1 MQTLNHNLTTYD
13 VVILGAGAAGL
24 LCAAE
29 AGKRGRRVLLLDKA
43 EKIGKKILISGGGRC
58 NFTNLQVN
66 PAAYL
71 SQNPHFCKSALAR
84 YTAQDFLDLM
94 RKHNLTWH
102 EKTLGQL
109 FCDQKAPA
117 IVAMLWAECRDAGV
131 SLQLNTEMDTLE
143 HDGEHFHL
151 HTTQGQYLRTQSL
164 VIATGGPSIPRMGA
178 SDIGIRIAKQ
188 FGLKNIPFTPALVP
202 FTFTQTMLEGLFAGL
217 AGVSTPVAVSCGD
230 GYFRE
235 QMLFTHR
242 GLSGPAML
250 QISSYW
256 QHGQAVTLDLF
267 PGQDALAW
275 LQALQKQRPKAE
287 LKTVLADVLPNRL
300 AQRLC
305 ETLFPNRPLG
315 QYGEKLLQS
324 IAAQLHHWELT
335 PAGTEGMRTAEV
347 SLGGVDTRELSSKTL
362 EARKVAGLY
371 FIGETVDV
379 TGWLGGYNFQW
390 AWASG
395 WCAGQQV

>member
-1 MQTLNHNLTTYD
+1 MQNQDTYD

-24 LCAAE
+24 MCAAE

-43 EKIGKKILISGGGRC
+43 DKIGKKILISGGGRC
-58 NFTNLQVN
+58 NFTNLHVT

-84 YTAQDFLDLM
+84 YTPQDFLDLM
-94 RKHNLTWH
+94 RKHGLSWH

-117 IVAMLWAECRDAGV
+117 IVEMLWTECREADV
-131 SLQLNTEMDTLE
+131 QLRLNTDFDTISHEEGQFTLQTSQ
-143 HDGEHFHL
+143 GKIQ
-151 HTTQGQYLRTQSL
+151 TQAL

-178 SDIGIRIAKQ
+178 SDVGLRVAKQ
-188 FGLKNIPFTPALVP
+188 FGLKNIPFSPALVP
-202 FTFTQTMLEGLFAGL
+202 FTFDQPQLEGLLAGL
-217 AGVSTPVAVSCGD
+217 AGVSTPIGVSCGE

-235 QMLFTHR
+235 NMLFTHR

-256 QHGQAVTLDLF
+256 QQGKAVQIDLL
-267 PGQDALAW
+267 PGQDALSW

-287 LKTVLADVLPNRL
+287 LKTVLAEVLPNRL

-324 IAAQLHHWELT
+324 IAEPLQAWELT

-347 SLGGVDTRELSSKTL
+347 SLGGVDTRELSSKTM
-362 EARKVAGLY
+362 EARKVPGLY

-395 WCAGQQV
+395 WCAGQYA